1 MGTSAEEDHMERIQN
16 TSDGEPIVV
25 THRDKGTTLVEILI
39 SLVLLS
45 TLIAALLGGVFTAI
59 SSSSTAFEGAKV
71 ETVLLNAADRVDR
84 AGQLCDYEQYVDAA
98 ASAIDGANPWPAS
111 TITATV
117 EKLVTNNGSASTDW
131 APTDCTSDPDV
142 EPFDVQR
149 ITITASNPSGTI
161 TRTLTM
167 VKSDVN

>member
-1 MGTSAEEDHMERIQN
+1 MERKQH
-16 TSDGEPIVV
+16 TSDGESSSVK
-25 THRDKGTTLVEILI
+25 HRDEGTTLVEVLI

-45 TLIAALLGGVFTAI
+45 TLIAALLGGVIVAV

-98 ASAIDGANPWPAS
+98 AAAIDGADPWPAS
-111 TITATV
+111 TITVSV
-117 EKLVTNNGSASTDW
+117 EKLIANTGSSASDW

-149 ITITASNPSGTI
+149 ITITASNPRGSI

>member
-1 MGTSAEEDHMERIQN
+1 MERTEH
-16 TSDGEPIVV
+16 TSEGDASSVKR
-25 THRDKGTTLVEILI
+25 RDEGTTLIEVLI
-39 SLVLLS
+39 SIVLLS
-45 TLIAALLGGVFTAI
+45 TLIAALMGGVIVAV

-98 ASAIDGANPWPAS
+98 ASAIDGDDPWPAS
-111 TITATV
+111 TITASV
-117 EKLVTNNGSASTDW
+117 EKLVANSGSAANDW
-131 APTDCTSDPDV
+131 VPTDCTSDPDV

-149 ITITASNPSGTI
+149 ITITASNPSGSV